1 MQRYGTLANFDG
13 YIQENR
19 IVFERSGEIVWLE
32 PYGENAVR
40 FRSSA
45 SLHINADLNWTLL
58 PPEPAKACKV
68 SITGDRGRI
77 ENGAVTAEILSD
89 GTVTFYDRQGRVL
102 LEELWLDKRMGTAP
116 QRDARIYEHISSYAF
131 KTDVYF
137 QSNEEEHFYGLG
149 QEANDCFDLKG
160 CTVELFQKNTK
171 CTIPFLLSSRGYGFL
186 WNNPSIGRVELTCN
200 HTRWHSEACQQVDYI
215 VIGGDSPAQINYTFT
230 GITGRAPALPQWAAG
245 FWQSRLRYE
254 TQEQALDIARKYREL
269 GVPLDVLVIDYFHWP
284 RQGDWKFDQQY
295 WPDVPQM
302 CSQLEQMGVHPMVS
316 IWPTVDPRSE
326 NHAVMK
332 RKNYLIHPE
341 RGVDAFFMIMGPQ
354 GIVDATHP
362 GAREFLWERAY
373 ENYYKKGIR
382 AFWLDE
388 AEPEM
393 RPYSFDNV
401 RYYLGNGLE
410 VSNIYPFYYAKAFY
424 DGMRQNQ
431 ESVVNLVRCAWLGSQ
446 RLGVVL
452 WSGDIPSDFDSL
464 RCQIKAGLNVSL
476 CGIPWWTTDIGGFF
490 GGSGKDPKF
499 VELLLRWFQFGAF
512 CPIFRLHG
520 KRLPYDTVN
529 KQTDYDAFLPTCG
542 ENEIWSFGEEA
553 FETMK
558 AYILLRQRLKPY
570 IMAQMDKAHL
580 DGTPVMRP
588 LLYDF
593 YEDTAV
599 YSIGDEYMFGPD
611 LLVCPVAEEGAR
623 QRQVYLPKGTSW
635 RDAWTGT
642 EYAGGTTIQADAPLD
657 RIPLYLRGDCDL
669 PIRSGSSV
677 GE

>member
-1 MQRYGTLANFDG
+1 MQRYGVLPPFDG

-19 IVFERSGEIVWLE
+19 IIWERSGEIVWLE
-32 PYGENAVR
+32 SYGSNAIR

-45 SLHINADLNWTLL
+45 SLHMNEALNWTLL
-58 PPEPAKACKV
+58 PPEPAKDCKAY
-68 SITGDRGRI
+68 IAGDRARI
-77 ENGAVTAEILSD
+77 ENGNITGEILSD
-89 GTVTFYDRQGRVL
+89 GTVCFYDRQGRVL
-102 LEELWLDKRMGTAP
+102 LQELWLDKRFGTAP
-116 QRDARIYEHISSYAF
+116 QRDARVYEHISSYAF

-137 QSNEEEHFYGLG
+137 QPNEGEHFYGLG

-160 CTVELFQKNTK
+160 CTVDLFQKNTK
-171 CTIPFLLSSRGYGFL
+171 CSIPFLVSSLGYGFL
-186 WNNPSIGRVELTCN
+186 WNNPSIGRVELTGN
-200 HTRWHSEACQQVDYI
+200 HTHWHSEACQQVDYI
-215 VIGGDSPAQINYTFT
+215 VIGGDTPAQINAVFT

-254 TQEQALDIARKYREL
+254 TQEQTLEVARKYQQL
-269 GVPLDVLVIDYFHWP
+269 GIGLDVLVIDYFHWP
-284 RQGDWKFDQQY
+284 RQGEWKFDGQY
-295 WPDVPQM
+295 WPDVPRM
-302 CSQLEQMGVHPMVS
+302 CQQLEEMGVHPIVS

-326 NHAVMK
+326 NYPVMK
-332 RKNYLIHPE
+332 RKNYLIRPE

-354 GIVDATHP
+354 GIIDATHP
-362 GAREFLWERAY
+362 GGRKFLWDRVY
-373 ENYYKKGIR
+373 ENYYKQGIHS
-382 AFWLDE
+382 FWLDE

-393 RPYSFDNV
+393 RPYSYDNV

-424 DGMRQNQ
+424 DGMRQHQ

-490 GGSGKDPKF
+490 GGDGKDPAF

-542 ENEIWSFGEEA
+542 DNEIWSFGEA
-553 FETMK
+553 AMETMK
-558 AYILLRQRLKPY
+558 SYILLRQRLKPY
-570 IMAQMDKAHL
+570 ILSQMDKAHL

-593 YEDTAV
+593 YQDEAV
-599 YSIGDEYMFGPD
+599 YTIWDEYMFGPD
-611 LLVCPVAEEGAR
+611 LMVCPVSEAGVR
-623 QRQVYLPKGTSW
+623 QRQVYLPEGTSW
-635 RDAWTGT
+635 RDAWTGA
-642 EYAGGTTIQADAPLD
+642 EYAGGTTILADAPLD
-657 RIPLYLRGDCDL
+657 RIPLYLRGECDL
-669 PIRSGSSV
+669 PIKG
-677 GE
+677 